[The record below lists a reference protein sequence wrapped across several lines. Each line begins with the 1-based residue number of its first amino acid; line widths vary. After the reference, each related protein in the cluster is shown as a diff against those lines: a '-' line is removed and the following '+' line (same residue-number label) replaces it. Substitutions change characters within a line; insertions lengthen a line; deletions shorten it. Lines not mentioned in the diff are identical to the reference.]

1 MDIKFSI
8 GQPFRPFEQLMG
20 VFPSARFVSLL
31 LLGLFLN
38 VLLTLLTHN
47 FFC

>member
-31 LLGLFLN
+31 PGLFLN
-38 VLLTLLTHN
+38 VLLTLSTHD